1 MSIELPNELVWVMG
15 MLGLS
20 WPQID
25 EDTLRSYAS
34 ELRSFASSVSD
45 THGQADARIN
55 ALSADSSGPSYEAL
69 IERWAQASSDHV
81 HVLLDM
87 CETCAVALE
96 VAADG
101 VIAAKVGIIAAL
113 GVMAAEFVADQAAAI
128 FTFGLAEVAEA
139 GIVEVTR
146 LAVKALLDQ
155 IEQEAIGTVL
165 QAVLGP
171 LEDKLAAAIEG
182 LAYKTVEAA
191 LS

>member
-1 MSIELPNELVWVMG
+1 VSIELPDELVWVFN
-15 MLGLS
+15 MLGLP

-25 EDTLRSYAS
+25 EDTLRDYAS
-34 ELRSFASSVSD
+34 ELRSFASSVTD
-45 THGQADARIN
+45 THGQADAKIN

-87 CETCAVALE
+87 CETCAGALE

-101 VIAAKVGIIAAL
+101 VVAAKVAIIAAL

-139 GIVEVTR
+139 GIVEGTR
-146 LAVKALLDQ
+146 LIVQAVLDQ
-155 IEQEAIGTVL
+155 VEQEAIGTVL

-171 LEDKLAAAIEG
+171 LEDKVAAAIEG
-182 LAYKTVEAA
+182 LAYRGLEAA

>member
-155 IEQEAIGTVL
+155 IEQEAIGAVL

>member
-1 MSIELPNELVWVMG
+1 MSIELPDELVWVMN

-25 EDTLRSYAS
+25 EDTLRDYAS
-34 ELRSFASSVSD
+34 ELRSFGSSMTD
-45 THGQADARIN
+45 THGQADAAIN
-55 ALSADSSGPSYEAL
+55 ALSSGSSGSAYEAL
-69 IERWAQASSDHV
+69 IERWAQASSNHI

-87 CETCAVALE
+87 CNTCAGALE

-101 VIAAKVGIIAAL
+101 VIAAKLGIIAAL
-113 GVMAAEFVADQAAAI
+113 GVMAAEFAADQVAAA
-128 FTFGLAEVAEA
+128 FTFGVAEVAEA

-155 IEQEAIGTVL
+155 VEQEAIGTVL

-171 LEDKLAAAIEG
+171 LEDQLAAAIEG
-182 LAYKTVEAA
+182 LAYKGLEAA

>member
-1 MSIELPNELVWVMG
+1 VSIELPNELVWVMG

-155 IEQEAIGTVL
+155 IEQEAIGAVL

>member
-1 MSIELPNELVWVMG
+1 VSIELPNELVWVMN
-15 MLGLS
+15 MLGLD

-25 EDTLRSYAS
+25 EDTLRQYAT
-34 ELRSFASSVSD
+34 ELRTFASSMTD
-45 THGQADARIN
+45 THGQADAHIN
-55 ALSADSSGPSYEAL
+55 ALSADAAGPSYEAL
-69 IERWAQASSDHV
+69 VERWAQASSSHV

-101 VIAAKVGIIAAL
+101 TIAAKVGIIAAL

-155 IEQEAIGTVL
+155 LEQEAIGAVL
-165 QAVLGP
+165 EAVLGP
-171 LEDKLAAAIEG
+171 LEDKLLAAADG
-182 LAYKTVEAA
+182 LAYKAVEAA

>member
-1 MSIELPNELVWVMG
+1 MSIELPNELVWVMN
-15 MLGLS
+15 MLGLP

-25 EDTLRSYAS
+25 EDTLRQYAT
-34 ELRSFASSVSD
+34 ELRTFASSMTD
-45 THGQADARIN
+45 THGTAHARVG
-55 ALSADSSGPSYEAL
+55 ALSATNSGPSYEAL
-69 IERWAQASSDHV
+69 VERWAQASSSHV

-155 IEQEAIGTVL
+155 LEQEAIGAVL
-165 QAVLGP
+165 EAVLGP
-171 LEDKLAAAIEG
+171 LEDKLVAAVDG
-182 LAYKTVEAA
+182 LAYKAVEAA